1 MSYDVENETKR
12 QLYNI
17 KNSSWKS
24 NEWNWGYARG
34 TGHDCASICR
44 RRWSDK
50 ADRKKLVDAL
60 LNPEAYHS
68 KHKSYE
74 VPFEE
79 VKLILGLL
87 WQRAGRSHAFNEVLE
102 NMVDAKRYELDDEV
116 LSALNFVTDVRDAF
130 PDVALKK
137 SHVDQMNAVA
147 GEILHYHDHMVD
159 RVEAFRIRRV
169 CAGMVLEDMGFIE
182 NGI

>member
-1 MSYDVENETKR
+1 LFSKQHDDEFV
-12 QLYNI
+12 
-17 KNSSWKS
+17 
-24 NEWNWGYARG
+24 GA
-34 TGHDCASICR
+34 GHDCAAICR
-44 RRWSDK
+44 RRWSDE

-68 KHKSYE
+68 QHKSYE

-87 WQRAGRSHAFNEVLE
+87 WQRAGRSHAFNEVLG
-102 NMVDAKRYELDDEV
+102 NMVDAKRYELADEV
-116 LSALNFVTDVRDAF
+116 LSALNFVEDVRDAF

-137 SHVDQMNAVA
+137 SHVDHMNAVA

-169 CAGMVLEDMGFIE
+169 CAGMVLKEMGFIE